1 MRALGWL
8 LVLATAACLRP
19 STRTVTPVTLRAAV
33 LGVDL
38 DTLALDR
45 RAAVE
50 RGTLWVGA
58 TAIEAYLA
66 RGRPVLWWRTSTAQ
80 GACDVLAHASLHD
93 PSVADTAVTVC
104 GGVVAQVAPIVP
116 SLPCWRLAEV
126 GPRIVAET
134 AYFDQLPG
142 EQQWSLVAG
151 ILRRGQRTR
160 DVAIAFGPPYSRG
173 VDEREDGTRADQ
185 QAFLDSSGD
194 AYGLRVTFIGDR
206 VAGWRLPPER
216 TLTPEAEQRRLEAM
230 EQRLTERLKEMDA
243 RSQRQHAATVAL
255 FQSVMDRQ
263 DAMMAELTRPVPAPS
278 PQPPPSS
285 SSSSSSSG
293 SSGGGGSSN
302 APPSGGGSGSGGITI
317 TRTRVEIPWGRACRE
332 GGDDCRPG
340 ACMRLTDGAEPTCTR
355 LCHSDAECAGGYRC
369 GFETAFVAGHAV
381 QRGMQMCRP
390 RG

>member
-1 MRALGWL
+1 MRAVGWL
-8 LVLATAACLRP
+8 VVLATAACLRP

-33 LGVDL
+33 LGFDV
-38 DTLALDR
+38 DTLAPDR

-50 RGTLWVGA
+50 RGELWVGA
-58 TAIEAYLA
+58 TAVEAYLA
-66 RGRPVLWWRTSTAQ
+66 RGRPVLWWRTPTAH
-80 GACDVLAHASLHD
+80 GACDVLAHASLGD
-93 PSVADTAVTVC
+93 PAVADTAVTVC
-104 GGVVAQVAPIVP
+104 GGVVAQVAPIAP

-126 GPRIVAET
+126 GPRVVAEA
-134 AYFDQLPG
+134 AYFDELPG
-142 EQQWSLVAG
+142 EQQWLLIAG
-151 ILRRGQRTR
+151 ILRRGQSAR
-160 DVAIAFGPPYSRG
+160 DVAIAFGLPYSRG

-194 AYGLRVTFIGDR
+194 AYGLRVTFIRDR

-243 RSQRQHAATVAL
+243 RSRRQHAATVAL

-263 DAMMAELTRPVPAPS
+263 DAMMAELTRPVPAPT

-285 SSSSSSSG
+285 SSSG
-293 SSGGGGSSN
+293 GASSGGASSGGVSSL
-302 APPSGGGSGSGGITI
+302 PPSGGGGGITV
-317 TRTRVEIPWGRACRE
+317 THTRVEIPWGRACRE

-340 ACMRLTDGAEPTCTR
+340 ACMRLTDQAEPTCTR
-355 LCHSDAECAGGYRC
+355 LCHSDAECGGGYRC